1 MSTTWQPG
9 TTPQQVHQLAIRASL
24 SEIAQLLQQVLSRR
38 LAAYIAGVREGK
50 TVGRWANGEV
60 TEIRDRAT
68 EDRLRVAYEI
78 ALLLLQGDSP
88 QVVRAWFIGLNP
100 QLGDEA
106 PAELLREGR
115 LKDVLAAARA
125 FTVGG

>member
-9 TTPQQVHQLAIRASL
+9 TTPQQAHEAAIRAPL

-38 LAAYIAGVREGK
+38 LTAYLAGVREGK
-50 TVGRWANGEV
+50 TVARWASGEV
-60 TEIRDRAT
+60 TAIRDQGT
-68 EDRLRVAYEI
+68 EERLRVAYET
-78 ALLLLQGDSP
+78 ALLLLQDDSP
-88 QVVRAWFIGLNP
+88 RVVRAWFIGLNP

-106 PAELLREGR
+106 PAEALREGR

-125 FTVGG
+125 FTAGG